1 MNCCHACIM
10 QPTYVET
17 EYKELY
23 SMTEELFTD
32 SMCDSFPANHLK
44 KKYLQC
50 AYSFLGKIH
59 DLHFHFQAL
68 NTKFLVTDW

>member
-1 MNCCHACIM
+1 
-10 QPTYVET
+10 
-17 EYKELY
+17 
-23 SMTEELFTD
+23 MTEELFTD